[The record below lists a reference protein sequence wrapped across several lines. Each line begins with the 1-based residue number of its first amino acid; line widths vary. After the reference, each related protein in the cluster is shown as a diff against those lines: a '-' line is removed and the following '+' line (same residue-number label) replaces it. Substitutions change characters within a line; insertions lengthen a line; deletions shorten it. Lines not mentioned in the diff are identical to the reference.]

1 MINISRFIYLLL
13 ILAFSC
19 SPKST
24 VTQVEIQEDIPSPL
38 LSIGNSGVYGDE
50 FLHMLSKNREFKSSE
65 SKISEEEFQEN
76 LELFINYKL
85 KVKEAETLGLDKTEE
100 FEREFEVFKDDLT
113 QPFLIKNSLQEGEL
127 MKAYNRMKEVVKAS
141 HILLQF
147 PPNASQADTIS
158 VLRMALKL
166 KEEAENGADFNE
178 LAFQHSDDPS
188 AKDNKGNLGYFT
200 ALQMVSSFEDAAYSM
215 QVGQIS
221 DPILT
226 NFGYH
231 IIRLEDR
238 QPNPGE
244 VKVSHILVRYQG
256 TDPVSEERILRKVS
270 EIYTELQKP
279 ESSWEEI
286 CKLYSEDSGTKNT
299 GGSLPWISLGSV
311 IPEFERAAFSL
322 QEEGEISPPIKTP
335 FGYHII
341 RLEGKKPLAS
351 YEEMESSI
359 KSRILRDSR
368 STLIQ
373 SQVVAIQKSKY
384 GFVENEIL
392 VDSINSL
399 FASTS
404 RQELSKTIEAKNLL
418 DSVLFSINKKPKTV
432 NGLLDFIAE
441 DRQVVRAN
449 AQNYFKTWYDKY
461 VEVNLQEAEI
471 NDLMTNNE
479 EYRLMIQE
487 YRDGILLFSL
497 MNDQVWQKAIG
508 DSLGQVR
515 FYQENVTKYQWN
527 ERVQALILT
536 MAKEESI
543 PSVRKF
549 LADKKYQP
557 NLVDRLENTFLI
569 NNPLAFT
576 VSEGIFEWQQHPI
589 LKNADMSKNFQEL
602 RLENKTYMV
611 VLGEKVMSGPKKF
624 DETRGKVIQDYQE
637 FLDKKLISTL
647 KEKYAVQ
654 INEAEKQKLFDLA
667 VEK

>member
-1 MINISRFIYLLL
+1 MISTSRFLFLVL
-13 ILAFSC
+13 IFALSC

-24 VTQVEIQEDIPSPL
+24 VMQVENQDNIPSPL
-38 LSIGNSGVYGDE
+38 ISIGNNAVYGDE
-50 FLHMLSKNREFKSSE
+50 FLHMLSKNREFKNSE
-65 SKISEEEFQEN
+65 NKISEAEFQEN
-76 LELFINYKL
+76 MDLFINYKL
-85 KVKEAETLGLDKTEE
+85 KVKEAESLGLDRTEE
-100 FEREFEVFKDDLT
+100 FAREFEVFKDDLT

-127 MKAYNRMKEVVKAS
+127 MKAYNRMKEIVKAS

-147 PPNASQADTIS
+147 PPNASQADSVS

-166 KEEAENGADFNE
+166 KEEAEKGADFNE

-188 AKDNKGNLGYFT
+188 AKENRGSLGYFT
-200 ALQMVSSFEDAAYSM
+200 ALQMVSAFEDAAFSM
-215 QVGQIS
+215 QIGQIS
-221 DPILT
+221 DPIIT
-226 NFGYH
+226 SFGYH
-231 IIRLEDR
+231 IIKLEDR

-244 VKVSHILVRYQG
+244 VKVSHILVRSQG
-256 TDPVSEERILRKVS
+256 NDPVTEERILRRVS

-286 CKLYSEDSGTKNT
+286 CNLYSEDSGTKNS
-299 GGSLPWISLGSV
+299 GGSLPWIGLGSV

-322 QEEGEISPPIKTP
+322 QEEGEISPPVKTP

-341 RLEGKKPLAS
+341 RLEDKKPLAS

-373 SQVVAIQKSKY
+373 SQVIAIQKSKY
-384 GFVENEIL
+384 LYVENEIF

-399 FASTS
+399 FSSTA
-404 RQELSKTIEAKNLL
+404 RQEIANTIETKNLL
-418 DSVLFSINKKPKTV
+418 DSILFSINKTPNTV
-432 NGLLDFIAE
+432 KGLLDFIQE
-441 DRQVVRAN
+441 DRQVVRTN
-449 AQNYFKTWYDKY
+449 TQNYFKTWFDKF
-461 VEVNLQEAEI
+461 VEVKLQEAEI

-497 MNDQVWQKAIG
+497 MNEQVWQKAIE
-508 DSLGQVR
+508 DSVGQVA
-515 FYQENVTKYQWN
+515 FYQENVEKYQWN
-527 ERVQALILT
+527 ERVQALIVT

-543 PSVRKF
+543 PSVRRF

-557 NLVDRLENTFLI
+557 NLVDRLENTFLL

-576 VSEGIFEWQQHPI
+576 ISEGIYEWQQHPI
-589 LKNADMSKNFQEL
+589 LKNADLTKNFQEL

-611 VLGEKVMSGPKKF
+611 VFGEKVLPGPKKF
-624 DETRGKVIQDYQE
+624 EETRGKVIQDYQE
-637 FLDKKLISTL
+637 YLDKKLIASL
-647 KEKYAVQ
+647 KEKYVVE
-654 INEAEKQKLFDLA
+654 INEEEKQKIFDLA

>member
-1 MINISRFIYLLL
+1 MINISRFLYLLL

-24 VTQVEIQEDIPSPL
+24 VAPVEIQEDIPSPL
-38 LSIGNSGVYGDE
+38 LAIGDNAVFGDE
-50 FLHMLSKNREFKSSE
+50 FLHMLSKNREFKNSE
-65 SKISEEEFQEN
+65 NKISEEEFFEN

-85 KVKEAETLGLDKTEE
+85 KVKEAESLGLDKTEE

-178 LAFQHSDDPS
+178 LAFEHSDDPS

-231 IIRLEDR
+231 IIKLEDR

-244 VKVSHILVRYQG
+244 VKVSHILVRSQG
-256 TDPVSEERILRKVS
+256 NDPVTEERILRKVS

-286 CKLYSEDSGTKNT
+286 CELYSEDAGTKNT
-299 GGSLPWISLGSV
+299 GGTLPWIGLGSV

-322 QEEGEISPPIKTP
+322 QEEGEISPPVKTP

-384 GFVENEIL
+384 GFVENEVL
-392 VDSINSL
+392 VDSVNGL
-399 FASTS
+399 FTTTS
-404 RQELSKTIEAKNLL
+404 RQEIAEILKSKNLL
-418 DSVLFSINKKPKTV
+418 DSVLFSINNKPKTV
-432 NGLLDFIAE
+432 KGLLDFIAE
-441 DRQVVRAN
+441 DKQVVRTN
-449 AQNYFKTWYDKY
+449 PQNYFQTWFDKY

-471 NDLMTNNE
+471 NDLMTNND

-497 MNDQVWQKAIG
+497 MNEQVWQKAIE
-508 DSLGQVR
+508 DSLGQVK
-515 FYQENVTKYQWN
+515 FYQENISRYQWN
-527 ERVQALILT
+527 ERIQALILT

-549 LADKKYQP
+549 LSDKKYQP

-589 LKNADMSKNFQEL
+589 LKNADMALNFQEL

-611 VLGEKVMSGPKKF
+611 VLGEKVLPGPKKF
-624 DETRGKVIQDYQE
+624 EETRGKVIQDYQE
-637 FLDKKLISTL
+637 FLDKQLISTL

-654 INEAEKQKLFDLA
+654 INEAEKQKIFDLA
-667 VEK
+667 VAK

>member
-1 MINISRFIYLLL
+1 M
-13 ILAFSC
+13 
-19 SPKST
+19 
-24 VTQVEIQEDIPSPL
+24 PL
-38 LSIGNSGVYGDE
+38 LSIGNSGVFGDE
-50 FLHMLSKNREFKSSE
+50 FLHMLSKNREFKNSE
-65 SKISEEEFQEN
+65 NKISEEEFQEN

-85 KVKEAETLGLDKTEE
+85 KVKEAESLGLDKSEE
-100 FEREFEVFKDDLT
+100 FAREFEVFKDDLT

-147 PPNASQADTIS
+147 PPNSSQADTIS

-166 KEEAENGADFNE
+166 KEEAEKGADFNQ
-178 LAFQHSDDPS
+178 LAFEHSDDPS
-188 AKDNKGNLGYFT
+188 AKENKGNLGYFS

-215 QVGQIS
+215 QIGQIS

-231 IIRLEDR
+231 IIKLEDR

-244 VKVSHILVRYQG
+244 VKVSHILIRSQG
-256 TDPVSEERILRKVS
+256 NDPVTEERILRKVG
-270 EIYTELQKP
+270 EIYAELQKP

-286 CKLYSEDSGTKNT
+286 CKLYSEDAGTKNT
-299 GGSLPWISLGSV
+299 GGSLPWIGLGSV
-311 IPEFERAAFSL
+311 IPEFERVAFSL

-359 KSRILRDSR
+359 KSRVLRDSR

-384 GFVENEIL
+384 GYVENEVL
-392 VDSINSL
+392 VDSVSRIFSSL
-399 FASTS
+399 P
-404 RQELSKTIEAKNLL
+404 RQELAETMEAKNLM
-418 DSVLFSINKKPKTV
+418 DSVLFSVNKSPKTV
-432 NGLLDFIAE
+432 KGLMDFIAE
-441 DRQVVRAN
+441 DRQVIRAN
-449 AQNYFKTWYDKY
+449 TQNYFKTWFDKY
-461 VEVNLQEAEI
+461 VETILQEAEI

-497 MNDQVWQKAIG
+497 MNDQVWQKAID
-508 DSLGQVR
+508 DSLGQIS
-515 FYQENVTKYQWN
+515 FYQENIGKYQWN
-527 ERVQALILT
+527 ERTQALILT

-543 PSVRKF
+543 PAVRKF
-549 LADKKYQP
+549 LADKKYQS

-576 VSEGIFEWQQHPI
+576 ISEGIFEWQQHPI

-602 RLENKTYMV
+602 KLENKTYLI
-611 VLGEKVMSGPKKF
+611 VLGEKVMPGPKKF
-624 DETRGKVIQDYQE
+624 EETRGKVIQDYQE

-667 VEK
+667 VAK

>member
-231 IIRLEDR
+231 IIRLEDL

-256 TDPVSEERILRKVS
+256 NDPVSEERILRKVS

-432 NGLLDFIAE
+432 NGLLNFIAE

-497 MNDQVWQKAIG
+497 MNDQVWQKAIE
-508 DSLGQVR
+508 DSLGQVS
-515 FYQENVTKYQWN
+515 FYQENVAKYQWN

-589 LKNADMSKNFQEL
+589 LKNADLSKNFQEL

-611 VLGEKVMSGPKKF
+611 VLGEKVMPGPKKF